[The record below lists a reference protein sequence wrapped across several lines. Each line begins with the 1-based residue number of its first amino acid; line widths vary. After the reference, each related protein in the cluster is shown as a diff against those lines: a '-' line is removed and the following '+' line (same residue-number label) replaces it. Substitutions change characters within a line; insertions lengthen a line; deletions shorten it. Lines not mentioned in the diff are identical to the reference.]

1 MTQSCFLGEAKG
13 HFKLQSNFRQTQT
26 SIEGIILDFFA
37 VVAI

>member
-26 SIEGIILDFFA
+26 SIEGILDFFVA
-37 VVAI
+37 VAI